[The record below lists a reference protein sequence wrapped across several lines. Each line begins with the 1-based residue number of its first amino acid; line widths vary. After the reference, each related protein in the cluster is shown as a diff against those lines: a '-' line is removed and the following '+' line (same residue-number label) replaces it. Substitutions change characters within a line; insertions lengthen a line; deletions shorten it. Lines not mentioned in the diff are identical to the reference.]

1 MSEFRET
8 LNKKAVALT
17 YDEDKQNA
25 PVIVAS
31 GMGYMAE
38 KIVEIASENGVPVYE
53 DDSLATVLTQLE
65 LGSEIPEELY
75 QAVVDIYAYFLHFT
89 LNGEEK
95 KTEAAKP
102 EVVSQEEEMQ
112 EESGSGMH
120 CHILLPIIKAARKKP
135 SRR

>member
-1 MSEFRET
+1 
-8 LNKKAVALT
+8 
-17 YDEDKQNA
+17 
-25 PVIVAS
+25 
-31 GMGYMAE
+31 MGYMAE
-38 KIVEIASENGVPVYE
+38 KIVEIATENGVPVYE

-112 EESGSGMH
+112 EE
-120 CHILLPIIKAARKKP
+120 
-135 SRR
+135 

>member
-1 MSEFRET
+1 MSAFERLLEQ
-8 LNKKAVALT
+8 KAVALQYSPEKDT
-17 YDEDKQNA
+17 A

-112 EESGSGMH
+112 EE
-120 CHILLPIIKAARKKP
+120 
-135 SRR
+135 